1 MTGCTV
7 IGNVNVDLIVRADG
21 LPPPGQERV
30 VDEID
35 CRVGGAAA
43 NAALAMAA
51 LGVTPRL
58 VGCVGDD
65 HFGRFLLDELSAR
78 DLADDVRVVPGRPT
92 GISIAV
98 GSADRDRSFLLG
110 LGALAA
116 FDLGSIPGEALEE
129 PFVLLTG
136 SFTLPALRGEPT
148 AELLRTVRASG
159 GRSFLDTGWDPE
171 GWTKETQEEIR
182 ALLPLADVF
191 LPNDLEATTLAG
203 THDVERAARELRERS
218 GGAVVVK
225 RGADGA
231 FAVGPDAEQLTVPA
245 AEVPVV
251 DTVGA
256 GDAFDGAL
264 LVALS
269 QGRPFG
275 DAVRFATEVG
285 STVVSRPSVDRY
297 PTPAEVGHRDDG

>member
-1 MTGCTV
+1 V

-30 VDEID
+30 VDDVD

-43 NAALAMAA
+43 NAALAMEA
-51 LGVTPRL
+51 LGVTPWL

-65 HFGRFLLDELSAR
+65 HFGRFLRDELASR
-78 DLADDVRVVPGRPT
+78 GLADHVTVLPGRPT
-92 GISIAV
+92 GVSIAV

-110 LGALAA
+110 LGVLAA
-116 FDLGSIPGEALEE
+116 FDLDSIPREALEQ

-159 GRSFLDTGWDPE
+159 GRTLLDTGWDPD
-171 GWTKETQEEIR
+171 GWSAATKEGIR
-182 ALLPLADVF
+182 ALLPLVDVF
-191 LPNDLEATTLAG
+191 LPNDLEAATLAE
-203 THDVERAARELRERS
+203 TADAEAAAHELRARS

-225 RGADGA
+225 RGAQGA
-231 FAVGPDAEQLTVPA
+231 FAVGPNGEELSVEATPVS
-245 AEVPVV
+245 VV

-269 QGRPFG
+269 QGRTFG

-285 STVVSRPSVDRY
+285 SAVVSRPSADRY
-297 PTPAEVGHRDDG
+297 PTPTEIGYRPDG

>member
-1 MTGCTV
+1 V
-7 IGNVNVDLIVRADG
+7 IGNVNVDLLVRADG
-21 LPPPGQERV
+21 LPPPGEERV
-30 VDEID
+30 VDEVD
-35 CRVGGAAA
+35 CRVGGGAA

-65 HFGRFLLDELSAR
+65 HFGRFLIDELATR
-78 DLADDVRVVPGRPT
+78 GLAESVAVVPDRPT
-92 GISIAV
+92 GVSIAV

-110 LGALAA
+110 LGALAD
-116 FDLGSIPGEALEE
+116 FDLGSIPPEALER

-148 AELLRTVRASG
+148 AELLGTVRASG
-159 GRSFLDTGWDPE
+159 GRTLLDTGWDPE
-171 GWTKETQEEIR
+171 GWPTATRDEIR
-182 ALLPLADVF
+182 ALLPLVDVF
-191 LPNDLEATTLAG
+191 LPNDLEATTLAETG
-203 THDVERAARELRERS
+203 DVERAARELRARS

-225 RGADGA
+225 RGVAGA
-231 FAVGPDAEQLTVPA
+231 FAVGPGAEELTVPA
-245 AEVPVV
+245 AEVTVL

-269 QGRPFG
+269 QGRPFD
-275 DAVRFATEVG
+275 DAVRFATDVG
-285 STVVSRPSVDRY
+285 STVVSRPSADRY
-297 PTPAEVGHRDDG
+297 PTPAEIGFRRDD

>member
-1 MTGCTV
+1 M

-21 LPPPGQERV
+21 LPAPGREQV
-30 VDEID
+30 VDEVD

-43 NAALAMAA
+43 NAAMAMAA
-51 LGVTPRL
+51 LGVPPRL

-65 HFGRFLLDELSAR
+65 HFGRYLLDELSAR
-78 DLADDVRVVPGRPT
+78 NLADDVRVVPGRAT
-92 GISIAV
+92 GVSIAV

-110 LGALAA
+110 LGVLAD
-116 FDLGSIPGEALEE
+116 FDLDRVPREALEQ

-148 AELLRTVRASG
+148 AALLRAVRASG
-159 GRSFLDTGWDPE
+159 GRTLLDTGWDPA
-171 GWTKETQEEIR
+171 GWPAETREEIR
-182 ALLPLADVF
+182 ALLPLVDVF
-191 LPNDLEATTLAG
+191 LPNDLEATTLAEID
-203 THDVERAARELRERS
+203 DVEGAARELRARS

-225 RGADGA
+225 RGAGGA
-231 FAVGPDAEQLTVPA
+231 FAIGPEGDELTVPA
-245 AEVPVV
+245 STVPVV

-264 LVALS
+264 LAALAS
-269 QGRPFG
+269 ARSFD

-285 STVVSRPSVDRY
+285 TAVVSRPSADRY
-297 PTPAEVGHRDDG
+297 PSPAEVGHRRDG

>member
-1 MTGCTV
+1 VSGCTV
-7 IGNVNVDLIVRADG
+7 IGNVNVDLIVRAEG

-30 VDEID
+30 VDEVD

-51 LGVTPRL
+51 LGAPPRL

-65 HFGRFLLDELSAR
+65 HFGRYLLDELSAR

-92 GISIAV
+92 GVSIAV

-116 FDLGSIPGEALEE
+116 FDLGSIPRDALEE

-136 SFTLPALRGEPT
+136 SFTLPALRGEAT
-148 AELLRTVRASG
+148 AGLLRTVRASG
-159 GRSFLDTGWDPE
+159 GRTFLDTGWDPD
-171 GWTKETQEEIR
+171 GWPTETRDEIR
-182 ALLPLADVF
+182 ALLPLVDVF
-191 LPNDLEATTLAG
+191 LPNDLEASTLAA
-203 THDVERAARELRERS
+203 TDDVERAARELRDRS

-231 FAVGPDAEQLTVPA
+231 FAVGPDAEELSVPA
-245 AEVPVV
+245 PEVPVV

-269 QGRPFG
+269 QGRSF
-275 DAVRFATEVG
+275 DEAVRFATEVG
-285 STVVSRPSVDRY
+285 STVVSRRSADRY
-297 PTPAEVGHRDDG
+297 PTPADVGQRRDG

>member
-1 MTGCTV
+1 MSGCTV

-21 LPPPGQERV
+21 LPPAGHERV
-30 VDEID
+30 VDEVD

-43 NAALAMAA
+43 NAALTMAA

-65 HFGRFLLDELSAR
+65 HFGRFLRDELASR
-78 DLADDVRVVPGRPT
+78 GLAEHVTVVPERPT
-92 GISIAV
+92 GVSIAV

-116 FDLGSIPGEALEE
+116 FDLSSIPREALEQ

-148 AELLRTVRASG
+148 TELLRTVRASG
-159 GRSFLDTGWDPE
+159 GRTFLDTGWDPE
-171 GWTKETQEEIR
+171 GWPAATKEGIR
-182 ALLPLADVF
+182 ALLPLVDVF
-191 LPNDLEATTLAG
+191 LPNDLEATTLAE
-203 THDVERAARELRERS
+203 TADVEAAAHELRARS

-225 RGADGA
+225 RGAGGA
-231 FAVGPDAEQLTVPA
+231 FGIGPDGEELSVEATQVL
-245 AEVPVV
+245 VV

-264 LVALS
+264 LAALS
-269 QGRPFG
+269 QERTFD

-285 STVVSRPSVDRY
+285 STVVSRRSADRY
-297 PTPAEVGHRDDG
+297 PTRAEIGNRSDG